1 MRRCIVASPWS
12 ARLGSIL
19 SAAGLAL
26 AFPMAALLVG
36 WALLRR
42 VRDLDAEE
50 RLAAAFGVGIAVLAA
65 AQFLVFATGLGQGVA
80 ALGVALVAAMAWVT
94 APSRPALVWDPWLPG
109 LVMLA
114 WLQLLLI
121 EAVLPGFAGGN
132 WYFDWWM
139 HYDAALIFL
148 GELDPDTVWSRGF
161 TIASRNPL
169 FNLADAAPMGFGGGR
184 FWAFQASVAT
194 TNGAVVLA
202 LYLVVRCLFGRRAA
216 VIGAGLACLNI
227 WLMHLAWFTWSKTLV
242 AFYLLLALHF
252 HLRSLQ
258 RDVGDTAGAGR
269 DFAGF
274 WLASVLAFLT
284 HQLAAP
290 YVAALLLHGMVQAW
304 RRGGLGTYLA
314 PRRLGSYAAATLM
327 LLAPWYG
334 WLLAQFGPGPMVR
347 SLPLLT
353 MQETAVTSS
362 ALLQAMG
369 MNVLHS
375 IMPVFVDMPRGPI
388 RAAEVYRWLTKVE
401 FNQAIGA
408 ITMAQGLGLLVLLW
422 RRLAGRRRAGQG
434 PVWGCAPGA
443 ARATAVAVFGLLG
456 AALSLPLHPRE
467 DPYGLLPA
475 NLFPAILVLLA
486 WTAGLLARHAGR
498 RPLLFIVALAAVE
511 YLALFWS
518 HVAAAGWLDP
528 NDVNSRLKAA
538 NGLVFL
544 ADLLGRA
551 RPLAMAALL
560 AVQLALGGLVA
571 RRISMERLP
580 ANPAD

>member
-1 MRRCIVASPWS
+1 M
-12 ARLGSIL
+12 

-26 AFPMAALLVG
+26 GFPLAASLVG

-50 RLAAAFGVGIAVLAA
+50 RLAAALGVGIAVLAG
-65 AQFLVFATGLGQGVA
+65 AQFLAFATGLGQGVVVLGMALAA
-80 ALGVALVAAMAWVT
+80 ALAWLT
-94 APSRPALVWDPWLPG
+94 APSPPALRWDPWLPG
-109 LVMLA
+109 LVLLA
-114 WLQLLLI
+114 WLQILLI

-148 GELDPDTVWSRGF
+148 GERDPHTVWGQDFS
-161 TIASRNPL
+161 IASRNPL
-169 FNLADAAPMGFGGGR
+169 FNLAVAAPMGFGGGR
-184 FWAFQASVAT
+184 FWAFQATAAT

-202 LYLVVRCLFGRRAA
+202 LYLVLRGLFGRRAA
-216 VIGAGLACLNI
+216 ILGAGLACLNI

-258 RDVGDTAGAGR
+258 REAADAAAAGR

-290 YVAALLLHGMVQAW
+290 YVAALLAHGVVWAW
-304 RRGGLGTYLA
+304 RQGRLGAFLA
-314 PRRLGSYAAATLM
+314 PRRLGGYALATLA

-334 WLLAQFGPGPMVR
+334 WLLAEFGPGSMLR
-347 SLPLLT
+347 ASPLLA
-353 MQETAVTSS
+353 MNETAVTPVG
-362 ALLQAMG
+362 LLHAMG
-369 MNVLHS
+369 MNALHS
-375 IMPVFVDMPRGPI
+375 IGPVFVDMPRGPI
-388 RAAEVYRWLTKVE
+388 RATELYRWLTKVE

-408 ITMAQGLGLLVLLW
+408 ITLAQGLGLLVLLW
-422 RRLAGRRRAGQG
+422 RRVAGTGHAGRG
-434 PVWGCAPGA
+434 VAPGA
-443 ARATAVAVFGLLG
+443 ACATALAVFALLG

-475 NLFPAILVLLA
+475 NLFPAMLAALV
-486 WTAGLLARHAGR
+486 WSAGLLARHAGR
-498 RPLLFIVALAAVE
+498 RLLRLVVAVATLE

-518 HVAAAGWLDP
+518 HVAAVGWLDP
-528 NDVNSRLKAA
+528 NDINSGLKAT

-544 ADLLGRA
+544 ADLLGPA

-560 AVQLALGGLVA
+560 TMQLALGVLAA

-580 ANPAD
+580 ADTAG